1 MKRDVLTPCAKLGI
15 DERQLLTTS
24 RHMRTNPISLAIGPA
39 DDLRIERVHR
49 SPFSYQEDDEWEEV
63 HADLA

>member
-1 MKRDVLTPCAKLGI
+1 MLDPKNLA
-15 DERQLLTTS
+15 TS